1 MSAAGVYND
10 TDMSIVR
17 YMSDFGVTATN
28 IDSGIT
34 VIRADQL
41 FDNATKTLRAGF
53 CDLNITANKFY
64 GNPRGFYWPF
74 GEADVVA
81 LNLMQN
87 TNQRLA
93 LKSWDEL
100 PTSLR
105 VIRLSG
111 LHVET
116 FKNVERLEN
125 MSTLYVEG
133 HQHGTIIT
141 CGLLRLLKCPKL
153 IRINYTPTIER
164 RLRDALWIVESYL
177 TVDGS
182 ERDIIACQSELI
194 ERGLE
199 EYAKL

>member
-1 MSAAGVYND
+1 
-10 TDMSIVR
+10 
-17 YMSDFGVTATN
+17 MSDFGVAATN
-28 IDSGIT
+28 IDTGIT
-34 VIRADQL
+34 VVRADQL
-41 FDNATKTLRAGF
+41 FDNATKTLRDGF
-53 CDLNITANKFY
+53 CELNITANKFY

-74 GEADVVA
+74 GEADIVS
-81 LNLMQN
+81 LNIMQN

-100 PTSLR
+100 PTSVR
-105 VIRLSG
+105 YVHLSG

-125 MSTLYVEG
+125 MHSLYVEG

-153 IRINYTPTIER
+153 TRINCGSVNVER
-164 RLRDALWIVESYL
+164 RLKDVLWIVETYL
-177 TVDGS
+177 TEDGA

-194 ERGLE
+194 EKGYE